1 MRRLI
6 LRFHAC
12 YLGLSAL
19 AGLIFLD
26 MAAVLY
32 GIGPE
37 ARLLG
42 AAPGTAIGFIE
53 AHGLALILSV
63 LFWRAPASRAWH
75 ITGAATAGLL
85 GVCNLA
91 FWDMFVATESL
102 AMGYVATG
110 LHLAVAAL
118 QIGAALTV
126 SRTAITSTAAPR
138 VRAEVAR

>member
-12 YLGLSAL
+12 YLGVSAL

-37 ARLLG
+37 ARLIGAVPG
-42 AAPGTAIGFIE
+42 AAVGFIE
-53 AHGLALILSV
+53 AHGLAFILSV
-63 LFWRAPASRAWH
+63 LFWRAPVSRAWH
-75 ITGAATAGLL
+75 VTGAATAALL

-91 FWDMFVATESL
+91 FWDFLVATDAL

-110 LHLAVAAL
+110 LHLTVAAL
-118 QIGAALTV
+118 QTAAALTATRATIE
-126 SRTAITSTAAPR
+126 SAASPH
-138 VRAEVAR
+138 VRAKVA

>member
-12 YLGLSAL
+12 YLGLSAV

-32 GIGPE
+32 NVGPE

-42 AAPGTAIGFIE
+42 AAPGAAVGFIE
-53 AHGLALILSV
+53 AHGLAFILSV
-63 LFWRAPASRAWH
+63 LFWRAPVSRAWH
-75 ITGAATAGLL
+75 VTGAVTAGLL
-85 GVCNLA
+85 AICNLA
-91 FWDMFVATESL
+91 FWDFFVATDAL

-110 LHLAVAAL
+110 LHLMVAAL
-118 QIGAALTV
+118 QMAAALTV
-126 SRTAITSTAAPR
+126 SPATVDTTPARRAR
-138 VRAEVAR
+138 VEMA

>member
-19 AGLIFLD
+19 AGLVFLD

-42 AAPGTAIGFIE
+42 AARGAAIGFIE

-63 LFWRAPASRAWH
+63 LFWRAPVSRAWH
-75 ITGAATAGLL
+75 VTGAVTAGLL
-85 GVCNLA
+85 GICNLA
-91 FWDMFVATESL
+91 FWDFFVATDAL

-110 LHLAVAAL
+110 LHLIVATFQTVAAL
-118 QIGAALTV
+118 TASRAALEP
-126 SRTAITSTAAPR
+126 AAPR
-138 VRAEVAR
+138 VRAEVA